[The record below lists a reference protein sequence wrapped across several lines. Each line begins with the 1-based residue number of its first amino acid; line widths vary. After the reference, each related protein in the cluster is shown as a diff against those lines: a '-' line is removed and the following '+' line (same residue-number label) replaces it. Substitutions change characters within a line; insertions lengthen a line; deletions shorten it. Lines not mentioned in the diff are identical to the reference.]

1 MQRSAGRI
9 AAGYSAIARPRN
21 AADRIGRIRSRHR
34 RRRLKIQPARPN
46 RSGATES
53 AHPAPFL
60 FPTAAA
66 RKVPRTARRHN
77 RRFPRRHRIDRP
89 TPLQP
94 HAGMRP
100 TAFAAPGPHVCR
112 AALRFCTAHRL
123 RLVLRQ
129 SRGAAE
135 TAAIRRDDMPLRLR
149 HPRGRRAERG
159 TKYRPEGRRRDG
171 QAERRRRPS
180 VPAPDG
186 AKVSDRTCGR
196 GAPATGGP
204 GNACIPSKAPPRIK
218 KARTRIRIRAL
229 HKITHKTPR
238 GVVSIYFTSSNS
250 TSSGCEPLP
259 PSDAPPALA
268 CDCCPAFW
276 APAAPWACCWA

>member
-1 MQRSAGRI
+1 M
-9 AAGYSAIARPRN
+9 RP
-21 AADRIGRIRSRHR
+21 DRIGRIRSRHR
-34 RRRLKIQPARPN
+34 RRRLKIQSARPN

-53 AHPAPFL
+53 AHPAPSL

-89 TPLQP
+89 TPHEAVRCRSSLMPGCGQP
-94 HAGMRP
+94 LLRRPDHMSAAPPYVPARLTGYGSCSGKAGMR
-100 TAFAAPGPHVCR
+100 
-112 AALRFCTAHRL
+112 
-123 RLVLRQ
+123 Q
-129 SRGAAE
+129 
-135 TAAIRRDDMPLRLR
+135 
-149 HPRGRRAERG
+149 
-159 TKYRPEGRRRDG
+159 
-171 QAERRRRPS
+171 RRRPS
-180 VPAPDG
+180 GETTCPCAFGIHAAAALNEGRNTDRRGGEETDRPSVPVPDG
-186 AKVSDRTCGR
+186 AKVSDRTYGR
-196 GAPATGGP
+196 GAPVTGGP
-204 GNACIPSKAPPRIK
+204 GNARIPSQAPPRIK

-229 HKITHKTPR
+229 HKITHKTPC